1 MKIEKILVPFT
12 KISYATLFM
21 GLALYVPVKL
31 LDKYIFDTTRTI
43 NLLGLVAVAG
53 IFSTAVYF
61 FITTHMHVKEVDL
74 FYKLIKKLSPIKKGV
89 PYLPAEDK
97 VV

>member
-1 MKIEKILVPFT
+1 M
-12 KISYATLFM
+12 
-21 GLALYVPVKL
+21 
-31 LDKYIFDTTRTI
+31 FDTSRTS
-43 NLLGLVAVAG
+43 NLLGMETVAA

-89 PYLPAEDK
+89 PYLPEEDK